1 MSISKWLTFQSLM
14 LALAGSMLIALLLIS
29 TKSVFLINKGVSPPL
44 TKADFLQAKGY
55 KLGYELF
62 MTNSYTGWVP
72 NKGNKFIYD
81 ENKQMYISQRLNISS
96 PPIDSF
102 GTRFKISSINWE
114 NEFGLVDSDS
124 TIDQSKFGLSLKGTV
139 LPLDYFANSKDI
151 HFELSEFAKPI
162 YLKVSIK
169 IIANSYRPEALMY
182 IEYTEK

>member
-1 MSISKWLTFQSLM
+1 MSISKWLTFQNLM
-14 LALAGSMLIALLLIS
+14 LALASSMFIAFLLIS
-29 TKSVFLINKGVSPPL
+29 TKSVFLINKGVNTSL

-72 NKGNKFIYD
+72 NTGNKFIYD
-81 ENKQMYISQRLNISS
+81 EIKQMYISQRLNISS
-96 PPIDSF
+96 PPMDSF

-124 TIDQSKFGLSLKGTV
+124 TNDQSKFGLSLKGKV
-139 LPLDYFANSKDI
+139 LQLDYYANSKDI
-151 HFELSEFAKPI
+151 HFELSESAKPI
-162 YLKVSIK
+162 YLNVSIK
-169 IIANSYRPEALMY
+169 VITNSYRPKALMY